1 MSGRSERTSLR
12 GFVLAGLLV
21 AVVAGVVLSNF
32 AAAEPDGLESAVVKT
47 QCLPGGTAGAPEPD
61 ACLEE
66 AAGEAVYTAAPL
78 PDYEITWLSG
88 LLGVA
93 VCFALGA
100 GLVALVRRGRRGED
114 APRAEAGPA
123 SR

>member
-1 MSGRSERTSLR
+1 MTARSTRTSLV

-21 AVVAGVVLSNF
+21 AVVAGVALSNF

-47 QCLPGGTAGAPEPD
+47 QCADAADPD

-93 VCFALGA
+93 VCFAVGA
-100 GLVALVRRGRRGED
+100 GLVAIVRRGRRGED
-114 APRAEAGPA
+114 EARTDAETAA
-123 SR
+123 R